1 MGLEIIAE
9 IAQGYEGKP
18 HQAAA
23 LIAAAAAAGADAA
36 KLQLVYAAEL
46 AAPSYKYYDLFRT
59 LEMPDTAWA
68 ELADFAREK
77 NIALHLDVFGQRSLA
92 LAERVGAAAVK
103 VHGTDM
109 ANEGLLKAIALSSIP
124 RVLLACGG
132 AMRSEIERALKSLA
146 GKKIALLFGFQG
158 YPTPNEA
165 NQISRLRAFTPRAA
179 ASGGVVAVGF
189 ADHAPVDHALR
200 FALPATAVGAG
211 ATALEK
217 HLTLAQV
224 MRLED
229 HEAALNPDDFAEFVR
244 LMRACYE
251 AVGACAEDAEDFGM
265 DESELGY
272 RRMVRKHVVA
282 LRPLSAGVVL
292 APDDLALKRTP
303 AADVMEDIA
312 EAYGRRLTESV
323 EADEALSRRVLTE
336 DCR

>member
-36 KLQLVYAAEL
+36 KLQLVYASEL
-46 AAPSYKYYDLFRT
+46 AVPGYKYYELFKA
-59 LEMPDTAWA
+59 LEMPDATWA
-68 ELADFAREK
+68 DLADLGRQK
-77 NIALHLDVFGQRSLA
+77 NIALYLDIFGERSLA
-92 LAERVGAAAVK
+92 LAERLCASAIK

-109 ANEGLLKAIALSSIP
+109 ANEGLLNAVARSSVP

-132 AMRSEIERALKSLA
+132 AMRSEIERALKILA
-146 GKKIALLFGFQG
+146 GKKIVLLFGFQG
-158 YPTPNEA
+158 YPTPNAA
-165 NQISRLRAFTPRAA
+165 NRVSRMREYAPRAA
-179 ASGGVVAVGF
+179 ASGGAIAIGF
-189 ADHAPVDHALR
+189 ADHAPVDAALR
-200 FALPATAVGAG
+200 FAVPATAIGAG
-211 ATALEK
+211 AAVLEK

-229 HEAALNPDDFAEFVR
+229 HEAALNPDDFAEFVT
-244 LMRACYE
+244 LMRACHE
-251 AVGACAEDAEDFGM
+251 AVGACAGGADDFGM

-282 LRPLSAGVVL
+282 VRPLPAGTVL
-292 APDDLALKRTP
+292 VPEDLALKRTP
-303 AADVMEDIA
+303 STDALDEISA
-312 EAYGRRLTESV
+312 AYGRRLVESI
-323 EADEALSRRVLTE
+323 EADQPLTNRLLTE

>member
-18 HQAAA
+18 QQAAA

-36 KLQLVYAAEL
+36 KLQLVYASEL
-46 AAPSYKYYDLFRT
+46 AVPAYQYYDLFRT
-59 LEMPDTAWA
+59 LEMPDSVWA
-68 ELADFAREK
+68 EMADLAREK
-77 NIALHLDVFGQRSLA
+77 NVALHLDIFGRRSLEVA
-92 LAERVGAAAVK
+92 QQVGAAAVK

-109 ANEGLLKAIALSSIP
+109 ANEGLLEAVGRSSVP

-132 AMRSEIERALKSLA
+132 ALRREIERALDILA
-146 GKKIALLFGFQG
+146 GKNVVLLFGFQG
-158 YPTPNEA
+158 YPTPTGA
-165 NQISRLRAFTPRAA
+165 NQLSRLSAFGLRAA
-179 ASGGVVAVGF
+179 ASGGAIAVGF
-189 ADHAPVDHALR
+189 ADHAPVDDALR
-200 FALPATAVGAG
+200 FALPATALGAG
-211 ATALEK
+211 ATVLEK

-229 HEAALNPDDFAEFVR
+229 HEAALNPDDFAQFVT
-244 LMRACYE
+244 LMRACHE
-251 AVGACAEDAEDFGM
+251 AIGVCAEGAEDFGM
-265 DESELGY
+265 DASELGY

-282 LRPLSAGVVL
+282 FRPLSAGVVL

-323 EADEALSRRVLTE
+323 ETDEALSRRVLTE